1 MPSIVDRWRAALAAA
16 FATKAP
22 VAQSSYGTGPY
33 AKARVQIA
41 VQGYDPRGGAKMLR
55 HFSRRNDW
63 VRLAINVR
71 TRQISQAR
79 WKLVRNDDP
88 KKAPDPSVVKQVRDL
103 LRFVNSKRESFR
115 SLLDQVIEDVLVLDA
130 GCIEKE
136 KTIGGE
142 IVALWGVDGATIVPD
157 PTWTGAEPKAPRYYQ
172 VIDGRQVAQ
181 LTNDQLIYIMGSPTT
196 YSPLGWSIV
205 ETLVRAIEAD
215 LYGEQYDFDMLR
227 QAAPAG
233 LLDLGRG
240 LSRQEL
246 DAAREYYES
255 EIAGTKDL
263 MIVGFMGDPAAAP
276 GQGGSVAA
284 YTPFARSNREQQRDF
299 YKTWLV
305 KKIACVFELDP
316 TVFGVTGDVNRSTS
330 RTLSAR
336 TDEGHVGLANLIAE
350 FLTRELVWEIDE
362 RHDFEFDGIVR
373 RDEERQANV
382 DKLYMSIGVTTPNE
396 IRARE
401 GLDPFPGSTLN
412 GVPIATHWANL
423 PYPFNM
429 DVGTPQ
435 TQPDGDNPS
444 TDPAAPSDEQK
455 PGDDDPEADD
465 DGKQEAAKSALPFVG
480 RRQPTVSANLH
491 YLNDFTR

>member
-1 MPSIVDRWRAALAAA
+1 MPSIVDRVRAALAVA
-16 FATKAP
+16 FTKSP
-22 VAQSSYGTGPY
+22 TAQSSYGTGPY

-41 VQGYDPRGGAKMLR
+41 VQGYDPRAGARMLR
-55 HFSRRNDW
+55 SFSRHNEW
-63 VRLAINVR
+63 VRLAVNVR
-71 TRQISQAR
+71 TRQISQAK

-88 KKAPDPSVVKQVRDL
+88 KKAPDLRVVKTVREL
-103 LRFVNSKRESFR
+103 LRFVNPKRESFR

-130 GCIEKE
+130 GCVEKE
-136 KTIGGE
+136 HSIGGE

-157 PTWTGAEPKAPRYYQ
+157 PSWDGSDAAAPRYFQ

-181 LTNDQLIYIMGSPTT
+181 LRNDQLIYIMGSPST

-215 LYGEQYDFDMLR
+215 LYGERYDFDMLK

-246 DAAREYYES
+246 EAAREYYES
-255 EIAGTKDL
+255 DIAGTKDL

-276 GQGGSVAA
+276 GQGGAAA

-316 TVFGVTGDVNRSTS
+316 TVFGITGDVNRSTS
-330 RTLSAR
+330 RTLSSR

-362 RHDFEFDGIVR
+362 RHDFEFHGIVR
-373 RDEERQANV
+373 RDEERQAAV
-382 DKLYMSIGVTTPNE
+382 DKVYMSIGCTTPNE

-401 GLDPFPGSTLN
+401 GLDPFPGSVA
-412 GVPIATHWANL
+412 GGAPIATHWANL

-429 DVGTPQ
+429 DVGAPQ
-435 TQPDGDNPS
+435 TQPDGDSPEDGADNPGAK
-444 TDPAAPSDEQK
+444 PE
-455 PGDDDPEADD
+455 PGDDDPEDEPA
-465 DGKQEAAKSALPFVG
+465 GKQEGAKSAVPFAG
-480 RRQPTVSANLH
+480 RRQRTASASLG

>member
-1 MPSIVDRWRAALAAA
+1 MPSIVDRVRAALAVA
-16 FATKAP
+16 FTRAP
-22 VAQSSYGTGPY
+22 VAQSSYGSGPF

-41 VQGYDPRGGAKMLR
+41 VQGYDPRAGARMLR
-55 HFSRRNDW
+55 SFSRHNEW
-63 VRLAINVR
+63 VRLAVNVR

-79 WKLVRNDDP
+79 WKIVRNDDP
-88 KKAPDPSVVKQVRDL
+88 KKPPDPRVEKAVRDL
-103 LRFVNSKRESFR
+103 LRFVNPRRESFR

-157 PTWTGAEPKAPRYYQ
+157 PSWDGSDATAPRYFQ
-172 VIDGRQVAQ
+172 VIDGRQVAK
-181 LTNDQLIYIMGSPTT
+181 LTNDQLIYIMGSPST

-215 LYGEQYDFDMLR
+215 LYGERYDFDMLK

-246 DAAREYYES
+246 EAAREYYES
-255 EIAGTKDL
+255 DIAGSKDL

-276 GQGGSVAA
+276 GQGGAA
-284 YTPFARSNREQQRDF
+284 TYTPFARSNREQQRDF

-316 TVFGVTGDVNRSTS
+316 TVFGITGDVNRSTS

-362 RHDFEFDGIVR
+362 RHDFEFDGVVR
-373 RDEERQANV
+373 RDEERQATV
-382 DKLYMSIGVTTPNE
+382 DKLYMSIGCTTPNE

-401 GLDPFPGSTLN
+401 GLDPFPGSVVN

-435 TQPDGDNPS
+435 TQPDGDPDDGVDNPS
-444 TDPAAPSDEQK
+444 GKPE
-455 PGDDDPEADD
+455 PGDDDPEDEA
-465 DGKQEAAKSALPFVG
+465 DGKQEGAKSAVPFVG
-480 RRQPTVSANLH
+480 RRRRTASASLG

>member
-1 MPSIVDRWRAALAAA
+1 MPSIVDRVRAALAVA
-16 FATKAP
+16 FTRAP
-22 VAQSSYGTGPY
+22 VAQSSYGSGPF

-41 VQGYDPRGGAKMLR
+41 VQGYDPRAGARMLR
-55 HFSRRNDW
+55 SFSRHNEW
-63 VRLAINVR
+63 VRLAVNVR

-79 WKLVRNDDP
+79 WKIVRNDDP
-88 KKAPDPSVVKQVRDL
+88 KKPPDPRVVKQVRDL
-103 LRFVNSKRESFR
+103 LRVVNAKRESLR

-157 PTWTGAEPKAPRYYQ
+157 PCWDGSDPKLPRYYQ
-172 VIDGRQVAQ
+172 VIDGRQVAK

-196 YSPLGWSIV
+196 YSPLGWSHV

-215 LYGEQYDFDMLR
+215 LYGEQYDYDMLR

-276 GQGGSVAA
+276 GQGGAAA
-284 YTPFARSNREQQRDF
+284 YTPFARSNRDQQRDF

-305 KKIACVFELDP
+305 KKIACVFEMDP
-316 TVFGVTGDVNRSTS
+316 TVFGITGDVNRSTS
-330 RTLSAR
+330 KTLSAR
-336 TDEGHVGLANLIAE
+336 TDEGHRGLANLIAE
-350 FLTRELVWEIDE
+350 FLSRELVWEIDE
-362 RHDFEFDGIVR
+362 RHDFEFDGVVA
-373 RDEERQANV
+373 RDEERQATV

-401 GLDPFPGSTLN
+401 GFDPFPGSVLN

-423 PYPFNM
+423 PYPFNE

-435 TQPDGDNPS
+435 TQPDGDNPDD
-444 TDPAAPSDEQK
+444 DPPPSAKPE
-455 PGDDDPEADD
+455 PGDDPEDD
-465 DGKQEAAKSALPFVG
+465 AKQEGAKSAVPFVG
-480 RRQPTVSANLH
+480 RRRQTASASLG